1 MSLETVVILGAGQAG
16 AWAART
22 LRSEGF
28 SGRVILIG
36 AEAALPYERPPLS
49 KEQLQRTPP
58 AMQYLLSTA
67 DLGSLDIEWR
77 RSSQCIRID
86 RSNRNVVLTSGE
98 AIAYDRLILCTGGR
112 ARLPVIPGIAASC
125 VHTLRTIED
134 AERLR
139 LTLKEKARVLVM
151 GGGWIGLEAAAAA
164 CAAGCSVTLVE
175 AGPLLCTRTG
185 SPMLSDFLAK
195 LHRSNGVELRLGE
208 SVVALE
214 HPTATSSRAV
224 YADGTIQDVDVVVVG
239 IGLEQ
244 NDVLARAAGLECDRG
259 ILVDQQCRTSDWS
272 IFAAG
277 DVTAMRGPSGEVL
290 RLESWQNAQDQGIAA
305 ARALLGHDIDYQ
317 PVPVFWSQQ
326 YEVLVQ
332 IAGACVQGTK
342 TVTRGAERGK
352 LIAVQLTD
360 DGPIASAICANSPR
374 DFRHL
379 RNFIAEGVCVDVERL
394 VDASVPITAAIAS
407 RTS

>member
-1 MSLETVVILGAGQAG
+1 MNLETVVVLGAGQAG

-28 SGRVILIG
+28 RGRVILIG

-58 AMQYLLSTA
+58 AMQHLISA
-67 DLGSLDIEWR
+67 AELGLLDIDWR
-77 RSSQCIRID
+77 GSSHCVCID
-86 RSNRNVVLTSGE
+86 RFSRNVVLSSGE
-98 AIAYDRLILCTGGR
+98 AIPYDHLILCTGGR
-112 ARLPVIPGIAASC
+112 ARLPLIPGIGASC

-139 LTLKEKARVLVM
+139 LTLKDEARVLVM

-185 SPMLSDFLAK
+185 SPMLSDFLAQ

-224 YADGTIQDVDVVVVG
+224 YADGTVQDVDVVVVG

-244 NDVLARAAGLECDRG
+244 NDALARAAGLECDRG
-259 ILVDQQCRTSDWS
+259 ILVDHQCRTSDRS

-277 DVTAMRGPSGEVL
+277 DVTAMRGPTGEVL

-317 PVPVFWSQQ
+317 PVPFFWSQQ
-326 YEVLVQ
+326 YDVLVQ

-352 LIAVQLTD
+352 LVAVQVTN
-360 DGPIASAICANSPR
+360 DGRIASAICANSPR

-379 RNFIAEGVCVDVERL
+379 RNFIAEGVCVDVAHL
-394 VDASVPITAAIAS
+394 TDASVPLTAAVAS
-407 RTS
+407 PTL